1 MQARYRRITLLVYAA
16 LVLLLLGTALVT
28 AGRSSPASVGVVLG
42 AAPALGV
49 VITLSTSGGGWKFT
63 VRERWI
69 VALFMTARTVA
80 LSAWNLSCADVVAS
94 RALRTD

>member
-1 MQARYRRITLLVYAA
+1 MYAA

-28 AGRSSPASVGVVLG
+28 AGRSSPASVGVVFG
-42 AAPALGV
+42 AAPAWGV
-49 VITLSTSGGGWKFT
+49 VITFSTSGESCQFN

-69 VALFMTARTVA
+69 VALFMMARMVA
-80 LSAWNLSCADVVAS
+80 LSGCNLSCADVVAS